1 MNPIASNV
9 LAWLLTYLI
18 HSTVLLGVAW
28 LVTRRS
34 GLEPW
39 ASELIWKVALLA
51 PLVTGTI
58 QSRLEL
64 STPAAVRL
72 PATQPATPADAAR
85 QPADPGRQPT
95 DPGRQPT
102 DPGRQ
107 PTDGRQPAD
116 PGRQPG
122 VQAREATDP
131 ASITPGAPGYR
142 PGSENPTPSRGP
154 SLPLVVVALW
164 GLIALASSLYYVAR
178 RLILVGRLA
187 DRRAV
192 TDGPLAATLAELQR
206 TAGYRRR
213 VHLTMARTISSPVA
227 LGLSEICVPEL
238 ALSELGVEQQRS
250 MLAHELA
257 HLARRDSLWLAAASL
272 IERLFFFQPLNRLA
286 RRELE
291 TAAEYL
297 SDEWAMRKTGSA
309 VSLAKC
315 LATVAEWIQASPLGV
330 PVAGLAERRSLLVSR
345 ISRLLDGHLASS
357 PASRRVWAAGATLA
371 VVVTIAAAPRVSQ
384 SSPPGPLSLRESS
397 PPDPLSLRERGN
409 DARPSSPLSGTERGS
424 GGEAADQ
431 DTTVVNALIARLKDE
446 NARVRGAAAHS
457 LGRLG
462 DPRAV
467 MPLIAVLADSDA
479 AVRATAIDALADL
492 EDPRA
497 IGPIAALLRDPV
509 TDVKRNAL
517 SALSHWEQGVPT
529 APVVALLED
538 PDAEVRH
545 EAIDLLDHLHAR
557 SAGSA
562 IARLIN
568 DPSSDVR
575 VAVVQALGNL
585 REQSGAAA
593 ITEALN
599 DANAD
604 VRQAALGALND
615 LKAPIAEAT
624 LLKLM
629 TDANADVRQRA
640 AELAGERSVIAAIPS
655 LRRLIDDPKSDVRE
669 AATEALG
676 QIADPAARQALRAA
690 LQSPDPKV
698 RRAAAEALGQEP

>member
-1 MNPIASNV
+1 MNAIASSL

-18 HSTVLLGVAW
+18 HSTALLGLAW
-28 LVTRRS
+28 LVTRGRR
-34 GLEPW
+34 LEPA
-39 ASELIWKVALLA
+39 ASDLLWKVALLA

-72 PATQPATPADAAR
+72 PATQPATP
-85 QPADPGRQPT
+85 T
-95 DPGRQPT
+95 
-102 DPGRQ
+102 
-107 PTDGRQPAD
+107 D

-122 VQAREATDP
+122 VQATDP
-131 ASITPGAPGYR
+131 ASETPGYR
-142 PGSENPTPSRGP
+142 PGSVNPVQSGGP
-154 SLPLVVVALW
+154 SLPLVAVVLW
-164 GLIALASSLYYVAR
+164 GVIALASSLYYIAR
-178 RLILVGRLA
+178 RLILIGRLA

-192 TDGPLAATLAELQR
+192 SDGPLAATLAELRQ
-206 TAGYRRR
+206 TTGYRRR

-238 ALSELGVEQQRS
+238 ALSELGMEQQRS

-257 HLARRDSLWLAAASL
+257 HLARRDSLWLAGASL
-272 IERLFFFQPLNRLA
+272 LERFFFFQPLNRLA

-291 TAAEYL
+291 TTAEYL
-297 SDEWAMRKTGSA
+297 SDEWAMQKTGSA

-345 ISRLLDGHLASS
+345 ISRLLDGRLTSS
-357 PASRRVWAAGATLA
+357 PASRRGWAIAATVG

-384 SSPPGPLSLRESS
+384 EVVKVAAVTSSGTSIDTTRTLPEVSSPVV
-397 PPDPLSLRERGN
+397 
-409 DARPSSPLSGTERGS
+409 ARKP
-424 GGEAADQ
+424 AAAPAEQ
-431 DTTVVNALIARLKDE
+431 DTTVVNALIGRLKDE
-446 NARVRGAAAHS
+446 NAGVRRAAANS

-462 DPRAV
+462 DLRAV
-467 MPLIAVLADSDA
+467 TPLIAVLADSDA
-479 AVRATAIDALADL
+479 EVRSAATDALAEL

-497 IGPIAALLRDPV
+497 IGPIAGLLRDPV

-517 SALSHWEQGVPT
+517 SALSHWEQGIPA
-529 APVVALLED
+529 APVIALLDD
-538 PDAEVRH
+538 PDADVRH
-545 EAIDLLDHLHAR
+545 EAVDLLDHLHAR

-562 IARLIN
+562 IARLIH
-568 DPSSDVR
+568 DPSADVR
-575 VAVVQALGNL
+575 SAVVHTLGNL
-585 REQSGAAA
+585 GEQSGAAA
-593 ITEALN
+593 ITEALG

-604 VRQAALGALND
+604 VREAALGALND

-624 LLKLM
+624 LINLM
-629 TDANADVRQRA
+629 KDTNADVRQRA
-640 AELAGERSVIAAIPS
+640 AELAGERSVLAAIPQ
-655 LRRLIDDPKSDVRE
+655 LRSMIDDPRGDVRE

-676 QIADPAARQALRAA
+676 HIADPAARRALQAA

-698 RRAAAEALGQEP
+698 RRAAAEALGQDP